1 MASGVAVGLTREAG
15 GERDP
20 SLRLKNGS
28 AQDDRGSLVALRHTK
43 QNRDL
48 SVRSGKNPHVSRKH
62 RARSGAPWFIYR
74 FNFGAIETSLIV
86 GAGLK
91 LRGDLTG
98 LNTSGKNPHVSRK
111 HRARS
116 GAPGFIYCY
125 NFGAIET
132 SLIVGAGLK
141 FRGDLTGL
149 STSGKNPHVSRKHR
163 ARSGAPGLLRHG
175 LFGFFGVCAFVAAKV
190 D

>member
-74 FNFGAIETSLIV
+74 FNFGAIEISLIV

-116 GAPGFIYCY
+116 GAPG
-125 NFGAIET
+125 
-132 SLIVGAGLK
+132 
-141 FRGDLTGL
+141 
-149 STSGKNPHVSRKHR
+149 
-163 ARSGAPGLLRHG
+163 LLRHG
-175 LFGFFGVCAFVAAKV
+175 LFGFFGVCAFIAAKV